1 MNEAYQRQAE
11 IRAKCFHPTG
21 QWEEFKP
28 EDLNQSIVSRFEQ
41 MVARYPDRL
50 ALKCGDEM
58 LTYAELN
65 RAANRLAQGIIERCG
80 TVAEPVLFLTAQGV
94 QAMVTM
100 LGILKAGKFYVA
112 LETTYPS
119 SRLIQIV
126 EDCQARLIIT
136 NQQALLQAQELIAN
150 QATIG
155 LLNLNTLSPNLPD
168 HNLGVA
174 IALDAFSCLVYTS
187 GTTGTPKG
195 VIETHRNVLR
205 FTRIL
210 TNIHHLC
217 NDDRIGLNQ
226 TNSFS
231 GTALKIYPALL
242 NGALLCIFD
251 FNQMQIINL
260 ANWLANDQITYLHC
274 VPSLLRQLVQTLTP
288 NQVFRHLRVLSLG
301 GDRILTSD
309 IIACQKH
316 FMAPIVFRVGLGIS
330 EIQSFLFYFY
340 EHNTKFPNQ
349 LIPAGYCVEDVTV
362 FLVDEQGQAVSNG
375 EIGEMVVK
383 SRYVSPGY
391 WRQPA
396 LTEARFRPDPQ
407 GSDDRLFYTGD
418 LGMRLDDGCLFH
430 MGRKD
435 MQVKVKGVRIEVAEI
450 EHVLWETG
458 WFETVVV
465 VACPDHMGEQ
475 RLVAYVVPAQH
486 PAPSIGQ
493 IRRAASVKLPPAMVP
508 SAYVLLA
515 ALPLNANGKVDV
527 KALPDPSTICPNQD
541 TAYMAARNDVEAAII
556 DIWQEVL
563 GITPIGIHDHFLD
576 LGGDS
581 LQATQIVGRMLNQL
595 NTIISPR
602 VLMLQPTIA
611 KMALAMVQYQAKLVD
626 SEMLE
631 SLLIKIEN
639 HE

>member
-1 MNEAYQRQAE
+1 MNEAYQRQSE

-41 MVARYPDRL
+41 IVARYPDRL

-126 EDCQARLIIT
+126 EDSQARLIIT

-210 TNIHHLC
+210 TNINHLC

-242 NGALLCIFD
+242 NGASLCIFD

-301 GDRILTSD
+301 GDRILASD

-465 VACPDHMGEQ
+465 VARPDHTGEQ
-475 RLVAYVVPAQH
+475 RLVAYGVPAQN
-486 PAPSIGQ
+486 PPPSVSQ

-527 KALPDPSTICPNQD
+527 KALPDPSTTRPNQD

-563 GITPIGIHDHFLD
+563 GIAPIGIHDHFLD

-581 LQATQIVGRMLNQL
+581 LQAHQIVGRIAKQFNITM
-595 NTIISPR
+595 SPH

-611 KMALAMVQYQAKLVD
+611 KMALAMVQHQAKLID
-626 SEMLE
+626 SQMLE
-631 SLLIKIEN
+631 LFLIEIEN

>member
-21 QWEEFKP
+21 KWEEFKP

-41 MVARYPDRL
+41 IVARYPDRL

-100 LGILKAGKFYVA
+100 LGILRAGKFYVA

-210 TNIHHLC
+210 TNINHLC

-242 NGALLCIFD
+242 NGASLCIFD

-260 ANWLANDQITYLHC
+260 ANWLANDQITYLHFIVC
-274 VPSLLRQLVQTLTP
+274 
-288 NQVFRHLRVLSLG
+288 QV
-301 GDRILTSD
+301 
-309 IIACQKH
+309 
-316 FMAPIVFRVGLGIS
+316 
-330 EIQSFLFYFY
+330 YFG
-340 EHNTKFPNQ
+340 N
-349 LIPAGYCVEDVTV
+349 
-362 FLVDEQGQAVSNG
+362 
-375 EIGEMVVK
+375 
-383 SRYVSPGY
+383 
-391 WRQPA
+391 
-396 LTEARFRPDPQ
+396 
-407 GSDDRLFYTGD
+407 
-418 LGMRLDDGCLFH
+418 
-430 MGRKD
+430 
-435 MQVKVKGVRIEVAEI
+435 
-450 EHVLWETG
+450 
-458 WFETVVV
+458 
-465 VACPDHMGEQ
+465 
-475 RLVAYVVPAQH
+475 
-486 PAPSIGQ
+486 
-493 IRRAASVKLPPAMVP
+493 
-508 SAYVLLA
+508 
-515 ALPLNANGKVDV
+515 
-527 KALPDPSTICPNQD
+527 
-541 TAYMAARNDVEAAII
+541 
-556 DIWQEVL
+556 
-563 GITPIGIHDHFLD
+563 
-576 LGGDS
+576 
-581 LQATQIVGRMLNQL
+581 
-595 NTIISPR
+595 
-602 VLMLQPTIA
+602 
-611 KMALAMVQYQAKLVD
+611 
-626 SEMLE
+626 
-631 SLLIKIEN
+631 
-639 HE
+639 